1 MKKEVA
7 ALSLALALTVGM
19 TVPASAAGGT
29 FADVPAEHWAY
40 AAVEEMV
47 SRGVVSG
54 VGENCYAPDN
64 TVSYAEFATMIARSF
79 YGDKIGTGGEA
90 WYSAFLDTVT
100 QAGAVKG
107 TRLEQDPALAVEGI
121 TRYDMA
127 QVMYNVMSEKGAD
140 IPGDFD
146 TTQIGDWSA
155 IPVGY
160 QKAVSDCYSLGTLS
174 GTDGKGTF
182 SGNSV
187 MTRAQAAV
195 VMDRLLEVCSG
206 GTPSTP
212 EVPETPGEIPADA
225 KPITQ
230 LTQLTSKKGLEAYGN
245 GFHTDAGSITY
256 GYATFGT
263 ATKGYSVLTL
273 TVRAGDKD
281 VSVYSNVGL
290 IGQNPYEPGEHRGT
304 EIIKAGETRTIEFDV
319 SGSQSCG
326 LSFEDAESEFDGQ
339 FAECWITDIYLY

>member
-160 QKAVSDCYSLGTLS
+160 QKAVSACYGLGTLS
-174 GTDGKGTF
+174 GIDGKGTF

-212 EVPETPGEIPADA
+212 VTPEKPAGAVHILPGDSSVTKVSNGTPIEGGYEFD
-225 KPITQ
+225 
-230 LTQLTSKKGLEAYGN
+230 TSGAIN
-245 GFHTDAGSITY
+245 ASGSDR
-256 GYATFGT
+256 T
-263 ATKGYSVLTL
+263 AWMHIHLGGKYSTL
-273 TVRAGDKD
+273 TFTVTAFDVEHGVRANSLDNSLRPTLLTEEQLADTGVKVGESRTFT
-281 VSVYSNVGL
+281 VSVVGVKTVE
-290 IGQNPYEPGEHRGT
+290 IG
-304 EIIKAGETRTIEFDV
+304 V
-319 SGSQSCG
+319 GSYIAHATVTNIT
-326 LSFEDAESEFDGQ
+326 LS
-339 FAECWITDIYLY
+339 